1 MARTLNSK
9 PLTCYRLKG
18 NNNLPKEIA
27 LICPHNLMFHSNA
40 TQIDI
45 MLSLPSFK
53 KRGDEKYV
61 MLHKTLR
68 RNVRKLYEGFYSH
81 FLSDHYDVEGR
92 SSSTLREAKVGNSVI
107 FHPRK
112 YETINSN
119 LFYLARIEKL
129 VFHRNSEE
137 VRSFLIVYYDK
148 SKLIKRSVYP
158 SDCIHLISHDSIGPI
173 TDNDLKIYNIDR

>member
-1 MARTLNSK
+1 
-9 PLTCYRLKG
+9 
-18 NNNLPKEIA
+18 
-27 LICPHNLMFHSNA
+27 
-40 TQIDI
+40 
-45 MLSLPSFK
+45 
-53 KRGDEKYV
+53 
-61 MLHKTLR
+61 MLHQTLR
-68 RNVRKLYEGFYSH
+68 RNVRKLYENFYSH
-81 FLSDHYDVEGR
+81 FLSDHYDVERR
-92 SSSTLREAKVGNSVI
+92 SLSTLKEAKVGNLVI

-173 TDNDLKIYNIDR
+173 TDNDLKTLQY

>member
-1 MARTLNSK
+1 
-9 PLTCYRLKG
+9 
-18 NNNLPKEIA
+18 
-27 LICPHNLMFHSNA
+27 MFHSNP

-61 MLHKTLR
+61 MLHKTLL
-68 RNVRKLYEGFYSH
+68 RNVRKLYESFYSH

-92 SSSTLREAKVGNSVI
+92 SSSTLKEAKVGNLVI

-148 SKLIKRSVYP
+148 SKLIKRSVYT

-173 TDNDLKIYNIDR
+173 TDNDLKTLQY